1 MHATCNAMLYGITDN
16 LFRRLQLIQNAAER
30 LLTGTRRRD
39 HISPVLSRLHWLPVK
54 QRVVFKLAILLF
66 KSLRG
71 ETPSYLADDCE
82 LIGDSGRRRLC
93 SADANALTVPRTY
106 TRFGDRS
113 FSVAGPNVWNSLL
126 ATLRKPNIEFLQF
139 KPLLKT
145 FLIGETEAHW
155 RLFVHNAPCINWLTH
170 SLTHGICKAFL
181 SVCLSVRLSV
191 KHVDY
196 DKTRKTCAHILMSR
210 ERLFILVLWHF
221 LNGWWGRPL
230 LPEILGQTDP
240 VGAKTPILIDIRS

>member
-1 MHATCNAMLYGITDN
+1 VQRDALRYHGQLVSASAIDPERSGATSDGHQAT
-16 LFRRLQLIQNAAER
+16 
-30 LLTGTRRRD
+30 D

-145 FLIGETEAHW
+145 FLIGETEAH
-155 RLFVHNAPCINWLTH
+155 
-170 SLTHGICKAFL
+170 
-181 SVCLSVRLSV
+181 
-191 KHVDY
+191 
-196 DKTRKTCAHILMSR
+196 
-210 ERLFILVLWHF
+210 
-221 LNGWWGRPL
+221 
-230 LPEILGQTDP
+230 
-240 VGAKTPILIDIRS
+240 